1 MVIYLKC
8 TFMEQSN
15 ESIKNIFYDIPTDN
29 GSILLP
35 GILIL
40 QIEEDKLLYKT
51 VPLNHSGKDGDGV
64 GKRYEYDGKPTSL
77 AQVLLS

>member
-15 ESIKNIFYDIPTDN
+15 ENIFYGIPTDN
-29 GSILLP
+29 GSTLLP
-35 GILIL
+35 GILLL
-40 QIEEDKLLYKT
+40 QIEEDKIIYKT
-51 VPLNHSGKDGDGV
+51 VPLNHSEKDGDGV